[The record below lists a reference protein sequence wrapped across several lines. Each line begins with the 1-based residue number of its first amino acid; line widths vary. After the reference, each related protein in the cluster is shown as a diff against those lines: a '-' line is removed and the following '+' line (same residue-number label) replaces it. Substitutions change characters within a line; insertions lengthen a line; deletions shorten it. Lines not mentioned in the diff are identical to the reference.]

1 MSRCEVLHSAP
12 SLHVL
17 SVVVFVIRARF
28 VKNEIKKV
36 FKKPCLDH
44 YP

>member
-1 MSRCEVLHSAP
+1 MIYIYECKLCSMSRCEVLHSAP

-28 VKNEIKKV
+28 FLNKI
-36 FKKPCLDH
+36 
-44 YP
+44 